1 MGAKKPTDAIPP
13 LILRRNA
20 DAISR
25 FEMDRYDVFCG
36 QIKLGIIQR
45 PVNMRGENAWQWHIN
60 GVSDCRPSG
69 GWAADREAAMAAF
82 RAAWDR
88 WLAALNDEPARE

>member
-1 MGAKKPTDAIPP
+1 MTYGTEVKVK
-13 LILRRNA
+13 LMLRRNA

-25 FEMDRYDVFCG
+25 YEMDRYDVFCG

-45 PVNMRGENAWQWHIN
+45 PVNVGGDHPWQWHIN

-69 GWAADREAAMAAF
+69 GWAAGREAAMAAF
-82 RAAWDR
+82 RAARDR
-88 WLAALNDEPARE
+88 WLAALNDEQPKE